1 MAREFSISGN
11 KGEHMTQLPDMGRLR
26 TRGLDAALRAIGF
39 VLWFSFILFCVGL
52 NQGTGLASADD
63 AFFAVTAKSLASGL
77 GYATTFPVF
86 SKEIAHPILFF
97 PGGSGPTLI
106 VPCAIAFKIFGKN
119 EVLPGLTAILTWGS
133 VLTLVLARISR
144 RIDGLSFFLGVSVM
158 CAAFLGTLAFHFYA
172 WSSFFGEI
180 VAVAFLI
187 LAHWLISNERF
198 SETSSFLCGLALG
211 CAFQAKVLAAIAA
224 TGVVLVFVV
233 RGMRAGFQPV
243 QWVKCA
249 AALLIGFLI
258 PTLTFEAYKLFE
270 LGGHGYLANW
280 LENLHFIRM
289 MGLRHNPHGNLLLV
303 QQRIALFHDSFGVN
317 LIGLLAL
324 ITFGMLLYW
333 RSASK
338 NWISLSAGLLLSVAT
353 TAIYWATLS
362 FGLARYLV
370 IAVAMGA
377 FLLSVPIFTLEL
389 RPKLLFTLL
398 TLVLLMTGLSRAGH
412 LVQSAAP
419 GLFRPSPERAAR
431 ASLVRIIEQ
440 RQQEA
445 PTILASRYWPSFV
458 AVEFSLPGS
467 MNFKRIETVS
477 DLPGPKLILLNHTF
491 DSFAPP
497 EAEPIDKIR
506 ARTSSTI
513 FADGPYEL
521 LEIR

>member
-1 MAREFSISGN
+1 
-11 KGEHMTQLPDMGRLR
+11 
-26 TRGLDAALRAIGF
+26 
-39 VLWFSFILFCVGL
+39 
-52 NQGTGLASADD
+52 
-63 AFFAVTAKSLASGL
+63 
-77 GYATTFPVF
+77 
-86 SKEIAHPILFF
+86 
-97 PGGSGPTLI
+97 
-106 VPCAIAFKIFGKN
+106 
-119 EVLPGLTAILTWGS
+119 
-133 VLTLVLARISR
+133 
-144 RIDGLSFFLGVSVM
+144 
-158 CAAFLGTLAFHFYA
+158 
-172 WSSFFGEI
+172 
-180 VAVAFLI
+180 
-187 LAHWLISNERF
+187 
-198 SETSSFLCGLALG
+198 
-211 CAFQAKVLAAIAA
+211 
-224 TGVVLVFVV
+224 
-233 RGMRAGFQPV
+233 
-243 QWVKCA
+243 
-249 AALLIGFLI
+249 
-258 PTLTFEAYKLFE
+258 
-270 LGGHGYLANW
+270 
-280 LENLHFIRM
+280 
-289 MGLRHNPHGNLLLV
+289 
-303 QQRIALFHDSFGVN
+303 
-317 LIGLLAL
+317 LLAL

-477 DLPGPKLILLNHTF
+477 ELPEPKLILLNHTF

-506 ARTSSTI
+506 ARTSSII

-521 LEIR
+521 LEVR

>member
-1 MAREFSISGN
+1 
-11 KGEHMTQLPDMGRLR
+11 MGLH
-26 TRGLDAALRAIGF
+26 
-39 VLWFSFILFCVGL
+39 C
-52 NQGTGLASADD
+52 ADD
-63 AFFAVTAKSLASGL
+63 AFFAIVAKSLASGL
-77 GYATTFPVF
+77 GYATTFPV
-86 SKEIAHPILFF
+86 SEEIAHPILFD
-97 PGGSGPTLI
+97 PSTGTGPTLI

-144 RIDGLSFFLGVSVM
+144 RIDGLSFLLGVSVM
-158 CAAFLGTLAFHFYA
+158 CAAFLGTFAFHFEQWY
-172 WSSFFGEI
+172 SFLGEI
-180 VAVAFLI
+180 VAAAFLI

-198 SETSSFLCGLALG
+198 AETSSFLCGLALG
-211 CAFQAKVLAAIAA
+211 CAFQAKFLAAISA
-224 TGVVLVFVV
+224 TGIVLVFVV
-233 RGMRAGFQPV
+233 RGMRAGFRPV
-243 QWVKCA
+243 QLVKCA

-280 LENLHFIRM
+280 QELLNFIKAQGM
-289 MGLRHNPHGNLLLV
+289 PSNIHVNVPLV
-303 QQRIALFHDSFGVN
+303 HQRISLAHYRFGVN

-362 FGLARYLV
+362 IGWPRYLV

-389 RPKLLFTLL
+389 WPKLLFALL

-412 LVQSAAP
+412 IVQSADH
-419 GLFRPSPERAAR
+419 GLFRPTTERAAR
-431 ASLVRIIEQ
+431 ASLTRIIDQ

-445 PTILASRYWPSFV
+445 PTILASRWWASF
-458 AVEFSLPGS
+458 ADVEFSLPGS
-467 MNFKRIETVS
+467 MNFKRIETVIE
-477 DLPGPKLILLNHTF
+477 LPEPKIILLNHRFDTF
-491 DSFAPP
+491 ASA
-497 EAEPIDKIR
+497 
-506 ARTSSTI
+506 ARRTH
-513 FADGPYEL
+513 
-521 LEIR
+521 

>member
-1 MAREFSISGN
+1 
-11 KGEHMTQLPDMGRLR
+11 MTQLPDMSSLR

-52 NQGTGLASADD
+52 NQSNGLASADD
-63 AFFAVTAKSLASGL
+63 AFLAITVKSLASGL

-144 RIDGLSFFLGVSVM
+144 RIDGLSFLLGVSVM
-158 CAAFLGTLAFHFYA
+158 CAAFLGTCSLHFEH
-172 WSSFFGEI
+172 WCSFLGEI

-198 SETSSFLCGLALG
+198 AETSSFLCGLALG
-211 CAFQAKVLAAIAA
+211 CAFQAKFLAAIAA
-224 TGVVLVFVV
+224 TGIVLVFVV
-233 RGMRAGFQPV
+233 RGMRVGFRAV
-243 QWVKCA
+243 QLVKCA
-249 AALLIGFLI
+249 AALLIGSLV

-270 LGGHGYLANW
+270 LGGRGYLANW
-280 LENLHFIRM
+280 LEQLHFIRG
-289 MGLRHNPHGNLLLV
+289 MGLRRNIHGSVLLV
-303 QQRIALFHDSFGVN
+303 QQRIALVHDRFGVN

-324 ITFGMLLYW
+324 IAFGMFLYW

-353 TAIYWATLS
+353 AAIYWATLS
-362 FGLARYLV
+362 IGLARYLV

-389 RPKLLFTLL
+389 WPKLLFALL

-412 LVQSAAP
+412 SHVVQSAAP
-419 GLFRPSPERAAR
+419 GLFRPSPERVAR

-458 AVEFSLPGS
+458 DVEFLLPGS
-467 MNFKRIETVS
+467 MNFKRIETVIE
-477 DLPGPKLILLNHTF
+477 LPGPKLILLNHRF
-491 DSFAPP
+491 DPFAPP
-497 EAEPIDKIR
+497 EAEPINKIR
-506 ARTSSTI
+506 ALTSSII

-521 LEIR
+521 LEVR

>member
-1 MAREFSISGN
+1 M
-11 KGEHMTQLPDMGRLR
+11 HLPDISTLH
-26 TRGLDAALRAIGF
+26 TRGLDTALRAMGF
-39 VLWFSFILFCVGL
+39 VLWFTFIFFCIGL
-52 NQGTGLASADD
+52 NQSSGLASADD

-106 VPCAIAFKIFGKN
+106 VPCAIAFKIFGTN

-144 RIDGLSFFLGVSVM
+144 RIDGLSFLLGVSVM
-158 CAAFLGTLAFHFYA
+158 CAAFLATCSLHFEH
-172 WSSFFGEI
+172 WCSFLGEI

-198 SETSSFLCGLALG
+198 AETSSFLCGLALG

-233 RGMRAGFQPV
+233 RGMRAGFRPV
-243 QWVKCA
+243 QWIKCA
-249 AALLIGFLI
+249 AALVLGFLI
-258 PTLTFEAYKLFE
+258 PTVTFEGYKLFV

-289 MGLRHNPHGNLLLV
+289 MGLRHNVHGNLLLV
-303 QQRIALFHDSFGVN
+303 QQRIALFHDRFGLN
-317 LIGLLAL
+317 LVGLLGLIAL
-324 ITFGMLLYW
+324 GIFLYW

-353 TAIYWATLS
+353 AAIYWATLS
-362 FGLARYLV
+362 IGLARYLV

-377 FLLSVPIFTLEL
+377 FLLSVPVFTLDL
-389 RPKLLFTLL
+389 WPKLLFGLL

-419 GLFRPSPERAAR
+419 VLFKPSPERAAR

-445 PTILASRYWPSFV
+445 PAILASRYWPSFV
-458 AVEFSLPGS
+458 AVEFSLRSS
-467 MNFKRIETVS
+467 MNFKRIEAVS
-477 DLPGPKLILLNHTF
+477 ELTEPKLVLLNHTF
-491 DSFAPP
+491 DRFAPP
-497 EAEPIDKIR
+497 EAESIDKIR

-521 LEIR
+521 LEVR